1 MRMDHHCPWVSNCI
15 GLKNVKF
22 FLLFNFYTVL
32 LTLFNVLVYVINA
45 IVSFVQRKEKVD
57 EKIKYQFN
65 KIMLIANGIL
75 TVVFLLFSFSLLYN
89 QITMIRDQTSKID
102 VMKNSKEQIKARSN
116 LAKKLP
122 FIRRNKT
129 FKEKLVDVMGDG
141 GYSFWWLLPVYRLSD

>member
-1 MRMDHHCPWVSNCI
+1 MDHHCPWVSNCI
-15 GLKNVKF
+15 GLKNIKF

-75 TVVFLLFSFSLLYN
+75 TIIFLLFSFSLLYN

-122 FIRRNKT
+122 FMTQCLELR
-129 FKEKLVDVMGDG
+129 
-141 GYSFWWLLPVYRLSD
+141 SS